1 MDQNL
6 LKMYADSDHF
16 DVDQNLL
23 KKIYA
28 DQDHFDVDLRKSDV
42 DPDHF
47 DVDIRK
53 SDVDPDHF
61 DVDPDLEKRDADLSP
76 FMIPL
81 LHLFNF
87 NLTSQKL

>member
-16 DVDQNLL
+16 DVDQNLF
-23 KKIYA
+23 KKVYA
-28 DQDHFDVDLRKSDV
+28 DQDHFDVDL
-42 DPDHF
+42 
-47 DVDIRK
+47 RK

-76 FMIPL
+76 FKIPL

-87 NLTSQKL
+87 NLTSKKL

>member
-47 DVDIRK
+47 DVD
-53 SDVDPDHF
+53 
-61 DVDPDLEKRDADLSP
+61 PDLEKRNADLSP
-76 FMIPL
+76 FKIPL

-87 NLTSQKL
+87 NLKSQKL

>member
-16 DVDQNLL
+16 DVDQNLS

-47 DVDIRK
+47 DVD
-53 SDVDPDHF
+53 
-61 DVDPDLEKRDADLSP
+61 PDLEKRDADFSP

>member
-1 MDQNL
+1 
-6 LKMYADSDHF
+6 MYADSDHF
-16 DVDQNLL
+16 DVDQNLF
-23 KKIYA
+23 KKVYA

-42 DPDHF
+42 DPDQ
-47 DVDIRK
+47 
-53 SDVDPDHF
+53 F

-87 NLTSQKL
+87 NLKSQKL